1 VAEDPPFATM
11 NPMNVGMNTG
21 VGGPVGGIPMMNNG
35 STAPRNDGG
44 MNMNNPEIMINNLN
58 TYIYDYFLK
67 RGYHDCARALV
78 QDESIKINTD
88 NGTKTSPGSRPG
100 GDVNGVDGDPMMTDG
115 KDGEKIKIPDDL
127 PRPSLPNESL
137 QSSFLLDWFSLFWD
151 FFWAQRKRGNS
162 NDVRQYLQHTQVCIR
177 LCAMSSPPGLPS
189 RFLLSLI
196 LTRLAFQNLM
206 RIREQQ
212 HNQLMR
218 QQQPMMAGQVPL
230 GVRRGGNGMVPPN
243 LQKAA
248 LNNGLYATP
257 LA

>member
-1 VAEDPPFATM
+1 M
-11 NPMNVGMNTG
+11 GG
-21 VGGPVGGIPMMNNG
+21 VPMMNNG

-88 NGTKTSPGSRPG
+88 SGTKTSPGSR
-100 GDVNGVDGDPMMTDG
+100 GDVNGVDGDSMMVDG

-162 NDVRQYLQHTQVCIR
+162 NDVRQYLQHTQVCKFYPRYHTCGGFPVVSPVTDSDSIAFFSTS
-177 LCAMSSPPGLPS
+177 CALESSSTTSSCDNS
-189 RFLLSLI
+189 R
-196 LTRLAFQNLM
+196 
-206 RIREQQ
+206 
-212 HNQLMR
+212 
-218 QQQPMMAGQVPL
+218 
-230 GVRRGGNGMVPPN
+230 
-243 LQKAA
+243 
-248 LNNGLYATP
+248 
-257 LA
+257 